1 MKVGDSHYA
10 TDADLAREGHEIIYL
25 PKEEGN

>member
-10 TDADLAREGHEIIYL
+10 TDADLAREGFEIIYL
-25 PKEEGN
+25 PKKEG